1 MKGVT
6 PNMKKSHEY
15 DSPVLSRLVSVVT
28 VFAICICSICCIV
41 TASKV
46 STIASGS
53 GAVANSGGTGGAN
66 GGTGGASYN
75 SGSNQANTNNSGGSN
90 NQASNSGGGQAN
102 NNSSQGGG
110 GSAQAPEDSSDSNSG
125 SNAGGG
131 GGGDNSA
138 PQGSAQATPEEILA
152 KYTEV
157 MNKLKTDV
165 ATYEKKEFQ
174 QLADDYDLGTVGNL
188 VLPIAQN
195 IMTSEEDAEL
205 QQRDDAEQIPIIKN
219 SKGCL
224 LTDVSAIKSATMTED
239 GGKTTIV
246 IVLNDESGAPAP
258 TPEGTDSPVSNIG
271 AMFNP
276 LSKEGIDDIVSQF
289 SGVLTVQSLDLT
301 YKDCTATLVFNT
313 DTLQVESLEQIM
325 NVYITVDAKVTLL
338 TVSGYATLINTMR
351 INNITYK

>member
-125 SNAGGG
+125 SNVGG